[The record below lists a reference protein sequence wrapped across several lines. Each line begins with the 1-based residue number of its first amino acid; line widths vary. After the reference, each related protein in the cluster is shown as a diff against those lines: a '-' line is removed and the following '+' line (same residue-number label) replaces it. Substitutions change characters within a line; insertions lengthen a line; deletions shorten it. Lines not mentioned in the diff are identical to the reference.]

1 MSPTRPAMRWHGGK
15 WLLAPWIISHFPD
28 HRTYV
33 EPFGGAASVLLRK
46 HKSYAEVYN
55 DLDDEAVNLFRVMRS
70 DRAGELVEALRL
82 TPFARTEF
90 ALAYEKHDD
99 PVERARRL
107 VTRSFLGFG
116 GDAVKNRTTGF
127 RNDSNR
133 SGGAPAKDWE
143 NYPDCLPALIE
154 RLRGVVIES
163 RPAEYVIGKFD
174 GPETLFYVDPP
185 YVHSSRD
192 LGGNGKLPRHTYEFE
207 MTDHDHVRLLEQLRA
222 VEGMVVLSGYASE
235 LYDDALSDWKRV
247 TRTTLADGARTRT
260 EVLWVNPAG
269 RDRLDAIQIPL
280 LIEGVA

>member
-1 MSPTRPAMRWHGGK
+1 MTPTRPAMRWHGGK
-15 WLLAPWIISHFPD
+15 WLLAPWIISHFPE

-46 HKSYAEVYN
+46 PRSHAEVYN
-55 DLDDEAVNLFRVMRS
+55 DLDNEAVNLFQVLRS
-70 DRAGELVEALRL
+70 SRADELVEAIRM
-82 TPFARTEF
+82 TPFARAEF
-90 ALAYEKHDD
+90 ALAYESCED

-133 SGGAPAKDWE
+133 SGGPPAKDWA
-143 NYPDCLPALIE
+143 NYSDCLPALIE
-154 RLRGVVIES
+154 RLRGIVIES
-163 RPAEYVIGKFD
+163 RPADYVLGKFD
-174 GPETLFYVDPP
+174 GAETLFYVDPP

-207 MTDHDHVRLLEQLRA
+207 MSDDDHIRLLEQLRA
-222 VEGMVVLSGYASE
+222 LSGMVVLSGYASK

-247 TRTTLADGARTRT
+247 TRSALADGARERT
-260 EVLWVNPAG
+260 EVIWVNPAG
-269 RDRLDAIQIPL
+269 RDRLDAMQVPL
-280 LIEGVA
+280 FLTGVA